1 MDLFNNSVSLPNGV
15 WPSRTQTLQSLSD
28 DQLYTIREQSRASL
42 HNPSPQSYSKVTING
57 REYSVTYHT
66 QDDLYAVE
74 RINGCQGRFVQ
85 WLYNMVGPPRG
96 QITWQLTYQLN
107 SPNSQRNY
115 RVAGAALLPGGV
127 SVSAN
132 NRPTVSEGRIA
143 PPLPPKPTAVAMS
156 AFANQKQA
164 VSEGKIAPSLP
175 PKPTTVAMPV
185 FANQKQAVSEGKIAP
200 PVLPK
205 PTAVAMPTFGKAA
218 EILSIELKNKII
230 KDLNLDNWMGLG
242 GEITPLVMIDFY
254 KKQNIDLIIHAH
266 IKKEAIKTDS
276 IKNNAIN
283 LINVGHHYM
292 VLTVNKT
299 GNIELI
305 NVPGDG
311 DCLFHAAVKGQQ
323 IAKTP
328 TVNYSY
334 QQTGNHK
341 DEHVILKES
350 IKTHF
355 QNNFDTFIDD
365 IKIILTTEKSKV
377 ANNILHDINTYIKLI
392 NL

>member
-1 MDLFNNSVSLPNGV
+1 MDFFNNSVSLPNGI
-15 WPSRTQTLQSLSD
+15 WSSRTQTLQSLSD
-28 DQLYTIREQSRASL
+28 DQLYAIREQSRASL

-57 REYSVTYHT
+57 REYSITYHP
-66 QDDLYAVE
+66 QDDLFAVE

-85 WLYNMVGPPRG
+85 WLYNMAGHPRG

-132 NRPTVSEGRIA
+132 NRPTVSEGKIA
-143 PPLPPKPTAVAMS
+143 PPLPPKPTAVAMP
-156 AFANQKQA
+156 AFAK
-164 VSEGKIAPSLP
+164 
-175 PKPTTVAMPV
+175 
-185 FANQKQAVSEGKIAP
+185 QKQAVSEGKIAP
-200 PVLPK
+200 PVPPK
-205 PTAVAMPTFGKAA
+205 PTAVAMPKFGKAA
-218 EILSIELKNKII
+218 EILSVGLKSKII

-276 IKNNAIN
+276 IKNNSIN
-283 LINVGHHYM
+283 LINVGDHYM
-292 VLTVNKT
+292 VLTVNKR
-299 GNIELI
+299 GSIELI
-305 NVPGDG
+305 DVPGDG
-311 DCLFHAAVKGQQ
+311 DCLFRAAVKGQQ
-323 IAKTP
+323 IATTP
-328 TVNYSY
+328 TVSYSY
-334 QQTGNHK
+334 QQTGNHN
-341 DEHVILKES
+341 DEHIILKEL

-355 QNNFDTFIDD
+355 QNNFDTFIND
-365 IKIILTTEKSKV
+365 IKMILTTEKSKV

>member
-1 MDLFNNSVSLPNGV
+1 MAG
-15 WPSRTQTLQSLSD
+15 
-28 DQLYTIREQSRASL
+28 
-42 HNPSPQSYSKVTING
+42 H
-57 REYSVTYHT
+57 
-66 QDDLYAVE
+66 
-74 RINGCQGRFVQ
+74 
-85 WLYNMVGPPRG
+85 PRG

-132 NRPTVSEGRIA
+132 NRPTVSEGKIA
-143 PPLPPKPTAVAMS
+143 PP
-156 AFANQKQA
+156 
-164 VSEGKIAPSLP
+164 LP
-175 PKPTTVAMPV
+175 PKPTTVAMPE

-200 PVLPK
+200 PVPPK
-205 PTAVAMPTFGKAA
+205 PTAVAMPKFGKAA
-218 EILSIELKNKII
+218 EILSVGLKSKII

-266 IKKEAIKTDS
+266 IKKEAIKTDP
-276 IKNNAIN
+276 IKNNSIN
-283 LINVGHHYM
+283 LMNVGDHYM
-292 VLTVNKT
+292 VLTVNKR
-299 GNIELI
+299 GSIELI
-305 NVPGDG
+305 DVPGDG
-311 DCLFHAAVKGQQ
+311 DCLFRAAVKGQQ

-334 QQTGNHK
+334 QQTGNHN
-341 DEHVILKES
+341 DEHIILKES

-365 IKIILTTEKSKV
+365 MKMILTTEKSKA

>member
-15 WPSRTQTLQSLSD
+15 WSSRTQTLQSLSD

-85 WLYNMVGPPRG
+85 WLYNMVGHPRG

-164 VSEGKIAPSLP
+164 VSEGKIAPPLP

>member
-1 MDLFNNSVSLPNGV
+1 MDFFNNSVSLPNGI
-15 WPSRTQTLQSLSD
+15 WSSRTQTLQSLSD
-28 DQLYTIREQSRASL
+28 DQLYAIREQSRASL

-57 REYSVTYHT
+57 REYSITYHP
-66 QDDLYAVE
+66 QDDLFAVE

-85 WLYNMVGPPRG
+85 WLYNMAGHPRG

-132 NRPTVSEGRIA
+132 NRPTVSEGKIA
-143 PPLPPKPTAVAMS
+143 PPLPPKPTAVAM
-156 AFANQKQA
+156 
-164 VSEGKIAPSLP
+164 
-175 PKPTTVAMPV
+175 PK
-185 FANQKQAVSEGKIAP
+185 
-200 PVLPK
+200 
-205 PTAVAMPTFGKAA
+205 FGKAA
-218 EILSIELKNKII
+218 EILSVGLKSKII

-276 IKNNAIN
+276 IKNNSIN
-283 LINVGHHYM
+283 LINVGDHYM
-292 VLTVNKT
+292 VLTVNKR
-299 GNIELI
+299 GSIELI
-305 NVPGDG
+305 DVPGDG
-311 DCLFHAAVKGQQ
+311 DCLFRAAVKGQQ
-323 IAKTP
+323 IATTP
-328 TVNYSY
+328 TVSYSY
-334 QQTGNHK
+334 QQTGNHN
-341 DEHVILKES
+341 DEHIILKEL

-355 QNNFDTFIDD
+355 QNNFDTFIND
-365 IKIILTTEKSKV
+365 IKMILTTEKSKV